1 MEEACLGVGSFLF
14 QVIRGVTSSKMTSLR
29 LVPSECTSIQETMET
44 LALNFSIDSVVVK
57 ALLETK
63 IQNLEE
69 FRFLFEDESKV
80 DTFLAKIPLGEDRL
94 IQGSRL
100 RRAWTAV
107 MLYYKTQD
115 QDRSKISLS
124 DLDTM
129 LADSELRDVKSS
141 FWVRYRMRYP
151 PEIHPADATL
161 SRVSRELSKRM
172 LCVYSLW
179 KVRTLQ
185 YQLHTTQKKR
195 KLAEGLYTE
204 EVEDDDR
211 APHDWESYMDRML
224 SLMLAYAMA
233 GVTPRADVR
242 DASAEKSLGA
252 ESTNFVEVPLDVVMA
267 YYYRAKRQSSLL
279 PLSQPLAWLE
289 SRDLE
294 DRSVWVSRFRE
305 SSKTL
310 GEVIKETI
318 TARDAHW
325 VPHLASGVTRSE
337 ATRQPQSPSQPT
349 SAPASQLTLGKSIAG
364 KKVARIMKDGTKLCA
379 SFQQGQCKA
388 KSPCPQGV
396 HRCGVVTRGDRVCG
410 LSSHGAIQCRAKVSP

>member
-1 MEEACLGVGSFLF
+1 MEEACLGVGSVLF

-242 DASAEKSLGA
+242 DASGQLRKTIDRISARTMKRLNFKRMLGLKSV
-252 ESTNFVEVPLDVVMA
+252 FVVRPAPSSHVPFKVLFKGLHLQILDG
-267 YYYRAKRQSSLL
+267 
-279 PLSQPLAWLE
+279 
-289 SRDLE
+289 
-294 DRSVWVSRFRE
+294 
-305 SSKTL
+305 KTL
-310 GEVIKETI
+310 DSHFSHV
-318 TARDAHW
+318 
-325 VPHLASGVTRSE
+325 
-337 ATRQPQSPSQPT
+337 QF
-349 SAPASQLTLGKSIAG
+349 
-364 KKVARIMKDGTKLCA
+364 
-379 SFQQGQCKA
+379 SFQ
-388 KSPCPQGV
+388 SF
-396 HRCGVVTRGDRVCG
+396 
-410 LSSHGAIQCRAKVSP
+410 LSKQLQD

>member
-141 FWVRYRMRYP
+141 FWV
-151 PEIHPADATL
+151 
-161 SRVSRELSKRM
+161 
-172 LCVYSLW
+172 
-179 KVRTLQ
+179 
-185 YQLHTTQKKR
+185 
-195 KLAEGLYTE
+195 
-204 EVEDDDR
+204 
-211 APHDWESYMDRML
+211 
-224 SLMLAYAMA
+224 
-233 GVTPRADVR
+233 
-242 DASAEKSLGA
+242 
-252 ESTNFVEVPLDVVMA
+252 
-267 YYYRAKRQSSLL
+267 
-279 PLSQPLAWLE
+279 
-289 SRDLE
+289 
-294 DRSVWVSRFRE
+294 
-305 SSKTL
+305 
-310 GEVIKETI
+310 
-318 TARDAHW
+318 
-325 VPHLASGVTRSE
+325 
-337 ATRQPQSPSQPT
+337 
-349 SAPASQLTLGKSIAG
+349 
-364 KKVARIMKDGTKLCA
+364 
-379 SFQQGQCKA
+379 
-388 KSPCPQGV
+388 
-396 HRCGVVTRGDRVCG
+396 
-410 LSSHGAIQCRAKVSP
+410 

>member
-1 MEEACLGVGSFLF
+1 
-14 QVIRGVTSSKMTSLR
+14 MTSLR

-242 DASAEKSLGA
+242 DASSEKSLGA

-267 YYYRAKRQSSLL
+267 YYYRAKKQSGLL
-279 PLSQPLAWLE
+279 PLSQRLAWLE

-325 VPHLASGVTRSE
+325 VPHLASTHLGQVHCGQESGTDHERRYQALCVFPTR
-337 ATRQPQSPSQPT
+337 P
-349 SAPASQLTLGKSIAG
+349 
-364 KKVARIMKDGTKLCA
+364 V
-379 SFQQGQCKA
+379 QGQESL
-388 KSPCPQGV
+388 SPRSTSMRSCHSRRSSVWPIQSWSCTVQGEGLALMGPS
-396 HRCGVVTRGDRVCG
+396 RGCG
-410 LSSHGAIQCRAKVSP
+410 